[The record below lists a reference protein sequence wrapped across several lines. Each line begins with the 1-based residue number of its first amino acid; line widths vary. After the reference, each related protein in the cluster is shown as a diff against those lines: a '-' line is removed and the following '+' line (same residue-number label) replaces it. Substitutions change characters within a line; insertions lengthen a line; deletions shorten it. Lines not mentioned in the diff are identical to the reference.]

1 MACFSHDDDT
11 PALASELRCRLLRP
25 SDMGARRIDHR
36 KPACL
41 YLASDLRRHTM
52 AANDDAALDGLIGIL
67 DSTDTPLGKLR
78 HDLGIVNQRAKGD
91 GARPFRRGIKRHV
104 ERALNPVACSRA
116 FRTRH
121 LHFDSFAAMIS
132 SGVCSGIA

>member
-1 MACFSHDDDT
+1 
-11 PALASELRCRLLRP
+11 
-25 SDMGARRIDHR
+25 
-36 KPACL
+36 
-41 YLASDLRRHTM
+41 M
-52 AANDDAALDGLIGIL
+52 AANDDAALDGLLGAF
-67 DSTDTPLGKLR
+67 DSAYTPLGKLR

-91 GARPFRRGIKRHV
+91 GARPFRSGIKRHV

-121 LHFDSFAAMIS
+121 LHFDSFAAIIS

>member
-1 MACFSHDDDT
+1 
-11 PALASELRCRLLRP
+11 
-25 SDMGARRIDHR
+25 MGARGVDHG
-36 KPACL
+36 KPTRL

-52 AANDDAALDGLIGIL
+52 AANDDAAIDGLLGAF
-67 DSTDTPLGKLR
+67 DSADAPLGKLR
-78 HDLGIVNQRAKGD
+78 HDLRVVNQRAKRD
-91 GARPFRRGIKRHV
+91 GARSFRHGIKRHV
-104 ERALNPVACSRA
+104 ERALDPVAGSRA

>member
-1 MACFSHDDDT
+1 
-11 PALASELRCRLLRP
+11 
-25 SDMGARRIDHR
+25 
-36 KPACL
+36 
-41 YLASDLRRHTM
+41 M
-52 AANDDAALDGLIGIL
+52 AANDNAALDGLLGAF
-67 DSTDTPLGKLR
+67 DSAYTPLGKLR

-91 GARPFRRGIKRHV
+91 GARPFRSGIKRHV

-121 LHFDSFAAMIS
+121 LHFDSFAAIIS